1 MCSTFDWAG
10 RVMTG
15 HCHANLVSEP
25 RRLWPRAP
33 LSLQLRLS
41 PCLVTVNRQFANP
54 PNLPSLLETLLN
66 SLGMDRGRPIQTFA
80 RLVSLLNNSVRAHVS
95 AKLSNQAIG
104 NIFITKIIK
113 RRKPNNFLI
122 LWKEDLES
130 RILNKSRV
138 HSFLSN
144 HCL

>member
-1 MCSTFDWAG
+1 MGRARNDRALSCKSCVGTPPLMAPGPIKLAG
-10 RVMTG
+10 I
-15 HCHANLVSEP
+15 
-25 RRLWPRAP
+25 
-33 LSLQLRLS
+33 RLS

>member
-1 MCSTFDWAG
+1 MAPGPIKLAG
-10 RVMTG
+10 I
-15 HCHANLVSEP
+15 
-25 RRLWPRAP
+25 
-33 LSLQLRLS
+33 RLS

-80 RLVSLLNNSVRAHVS
+80 RLVSLLNNSTQFERTYPQNYPT
-95 AKLSNQAIG
+95 KR
-104 NIFITKIIK
+104 NIFITKITK